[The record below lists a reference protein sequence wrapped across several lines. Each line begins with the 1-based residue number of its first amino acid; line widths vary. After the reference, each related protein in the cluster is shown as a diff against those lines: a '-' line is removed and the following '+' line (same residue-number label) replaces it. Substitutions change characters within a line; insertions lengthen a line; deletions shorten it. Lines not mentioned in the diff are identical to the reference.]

1 MELAVGDL
9 TRPETLDPAV
19 HDVDAVVFTHGSS
32 IQESDVRDVDFAG
45 VANILAALGD
55 DPLRIALMTA
65 VGVTRPGVPYA
76 AWKRLGEKL
85 VRASGNDY
93 TIVRPGWFDCN
104 EPGQRKIVMRQGDT
118 NQSGGPA
125 DGVIARDEIARVLID
140 SLSRD
145 GANRKTLELAAEV
158 GLEQEDLTD
167 TFEALV
173 PDAQGSLDGAL
184 DKNLVSV
191 AAEPKLFRDELA
203 RLG

>member
-1 MELAVGDL
+1 MLRRVTAINE
-9 TRPETLDPAV
+9 
-19 HDVDAVVFTHGSS
+19 
-32 IQESDVRDVDFAG
+32 AG
-45 VANILAALGD
+45 VALAMDLSNPELSG
-55 DPLRIALMTA
+55 
-65 VGVTRPGVPYA
+65 
-76 AWKRLGEKL
+76 L
-85 VRASGNDY
+85 V
-93 TIVRPGWFDCN
+93 VK
-104 EPGQRKIVMRQGDT
+104 KITGL
-118 NQSGGPA
+118 GPA

-140 SLSRD
+140 SLSTD